1 MKTLKRMSFAFLLLG
16 AIASAETHPN
26 LTGTWK
32 LNPDKSDTG
41 STGVTAITVNVNHK
55 DPVLSYT
62 VKGAAGGQDFE
73 ESESLTTDGKPARDS
88 HGATVKAH
96 WEGTTLVAEGS
107 GDDGS
112 VEYTARITLADDG
125 KSFTRIFKQ
134 AGDPQPRREIYEK
147 Q

>member
-1 MKTLKRMSFAFLLLG
+1 MKTLKRLVFALLLLT
-16 AIASAETHPN
+16 AIASAEAHPN

-41 STGVTAITVNVNHK
+41 SSGVSAITVDVTHK
-55 DPVLSYT
+55 DPLLSYT
-62 VKGAAGGQDFE
+62 VKGTAGGQDFE
-73 ESESLTTDGKPARDS
+73 ESESLTTDGKPSRDS
-88 HGATVKAH
+88 HGTTVKAH

-112 VEYTARITLADDG
+112 VEYTARITLADHG
-125 KSFTRIFKQ
+125 KSFTRIFTQ
-134 AGDPQPRREIYEK
+134 AGNPQPRREIYDK

>member
-1 MKTLKRMSFAFLLLG
+1 MKTLGRLFLALSLLG
-16 AIASAETHPN
+16 AVCSAQTHPN
-26 LTGTWK
+26 FTGTWK
-32 LNPDKSDTG
+32 LNAEKSDTG
-41 STGVTAITVNVNHK
+41 SGVTALVVDVTHK
-55 DPVLSYT
+55 DPALSYT
-62 VKGAAGGQDFE
+62 VKGTAGGQDFE
-73 ESESLTTDGKPARDS
+73 ESESLTTDGQPSRDS

-96 WEGTTLVAEGS
+96 WEGTTLVAEGT

-112 VEYTARITLADDG
+112 MAYSARITLADDG

>member
-1 MKTLKRMSFAFLLLG
+1 MKTLKRLFFALLLLT
-16 AIASAETHPN
+16 AVALAETHPN

-41 STGVTAITVNVNHK
+41 GTGVTAITVDVTHK
-55 DPVLSYT
+55 DPALSYT
-62 VKGAAGGQDFE
+62 VKGTAGGQDFE
-73 ESESLTTDGKPARDS
+73 ESESLTTDGQPSRDS

-96 WEGTTLVAEGS
+96 WEGATLVAEGT

>member
-1 MKTLKRMSFAFLLLG
+1 MKTLRRMFFALLLLT

-32 LNPDKSDTG
+32 LNPDKSDAG
-41 STGVTAITVNVNHK
+41 SSDVSALTVEVTHK
-55 DPVLSYT
+55 DPLLSYT
-62 VKGAAGGQDFE
+62 VKGTAGGQDFE
-73 ESESLTTDGKPARDS
+73 ESESLTTDGKPSRDS

-112 VEYTARITLADDG
+112 EVYTARITLADDG

>member
-1 MKTLKRMSFAFLLLG
+1 MKTLGRLFFALSLL
-16 AIASAETHPN
+16 AAVCSAQTHPN
-26 LTGTWK
+26 FTGIWK
-32 LNPDKSDTG
+32 LNAEKSDTG
-41 STGVTAITVNVNHK
+41 SSGVTALVVDVTHK
-55 DPVLSYT
+55 DPALSYT
-62 VKGAAGGQDFE
+62 VKGTAGGQDFE
-73 ESESLTTDGKPARDS
+73 ESESLTTDGQPSRDS

-112 VEYTARITLADDG
+112 MVYVARITPSDDG
-125 KSFTRIFKQ
+125 KTFTRIFKQ

>member
-1 MKTLKRMSFAFLLLG
+1 MKTLGRLFLALSLLG
-16 AIASAETHPN
+16 AVSSAETHPN
-26 LTGTWK
+26 FTGTWK
-32 LNPDKSDTG
+32 LNAEKSDTG
-41 STGVTAITVNVNHK
+41 GSGVTALTVDVTHK
-55 DPVLSYT
+55 DPALSYT
-62 VKGAAGGQDFE
+62 VKGTAGGQEFE
-73 ESESLTTDGKPARDS
+73 ESESLTTDGQPSRDS

-96 WEGTTLVAEGS
+96 WEGTTLVAEGT

-112 VEYTARITLADDG
+112 MAYSARITLSDDG

>member
-1 MKTLKRMSFAFLLLG
+1 MKTIAQLSLALLLLT

-41 STGVTAITVNVNHK
+41 SSGVSAMTVDVTHK
-55 DPVLSYT
+55 DPLLSYT
-62 VKGAAGGQDFE
+62 VKGTAGGQDFE
-73 ESESLTTDGKPARDS
+73 ESESLTTDGKPSRDS
-88 HGATVKAH
+88 HGTTVKAH
-96 WEGTTLVAEGS
+96 WEGTTLVAEGG

>member
-1 MKTLKRMSFAFLLLG
+1 MKTLGKLSLALSLL
-16 AIASAETHPN
+16 AAVCSAQTHPN
-26 LTGTWK
+26 FTGTWK
-32 LNPDKSDTG
+32 LNTEKSDSGG
-41 STGVTAITVNVNHK
+41 SGVTSLVVAVDHK

-62 VKGAAGGQDFE
+62 VKGTAGGQDFE
-73 ESESLTTDGKPARDS
+73 ESESLTTDGKPSRDS

-112 VEYTARITLADDG
+112 MVYTARITPSDDG
-125 KSFTRIFKQ
+125 KSFTRTFKQ
-134 AGDPQPRREIYEK
+134 AGDPQARREIYDK

>member
-1 MKTLKRMSFAFLLLG
+1 MKIIAKLSLALLLLAAVG
-16 AIASAETHPN
+16 SAQTHPN
-26 LTGTWK
+26 FTGTWK
-32 LNPDKSDTG
+32 LNAEKSDTG
-41 STGVTAITVNVNHK
+41 SSGVSALTVDVNHK

-62 VKGAAGGQDFE
+62 VKGTAGGQDFE
-73 ESESLTTDGKPARDS
+73 ENESLTTDDKPSRDS

-112 VEYTARITLADDG
+112 MVYVARITMSDDG

-134 AGDPQPRREIYEK
+134 AGDPQPRREIYQK